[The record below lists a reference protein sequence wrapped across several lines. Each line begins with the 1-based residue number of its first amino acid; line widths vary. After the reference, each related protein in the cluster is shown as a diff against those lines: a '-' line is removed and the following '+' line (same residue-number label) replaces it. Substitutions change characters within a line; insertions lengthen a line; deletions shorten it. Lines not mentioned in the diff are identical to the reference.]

1 MFQGL
6 FISANQGCTMDQLRY
21 RDLLPNRAF
30 VEENDDDDD
39 DCDLSLYSRVHIL
52 PASSTKSAPNVTV
65 VH

>member
-1 MFQGL
+1 
-6 FISANQGCTMDQLRY
+6 MDQLRY

-39 DCDLSLYSRVHIL
+39 DDCDLSPYSRVHIL

-65 VH
+65 IH